1 VLVRGANLEILVSCQ
16 GKQARLDGDRGV
28 TFGIRTDP
36 FMQVVGTKGVVVTK
50 QRHGGIMQ
58 SYLFLNQMIR
68 N

>member
-1 VLVRGANLEILVSCQ
+1 LVEVEDEVVADLVVELNPLMHVAGTRGA
-16 GKQARLDGDRGV
+16 
-28 TFGIRTDP
+28 
-36 FMQVVGTKGVVVTK
+36 VVTK